1 MLIPVLMDPSLQ
13 DTKRWHGPVGMILG
27 GELYFDLSNDQLWD
41 NSSAKRR
48 LETFMDKIDELAGF
62 IKRKVEGAG
71 ETLIVQ
77 NDPSKSQ
84 RT

>member
-1 MLIPVLMDPSLQ
+1 
-13 DTKRWHGPVGMILG
+13 
-27 GELYFDLSNDQLWD
+27 
-41 NSSAKRR
+41 
-48 LETFMDKIDELAGF
+48 MDKIDELAGF

>member
-1 MLIPVLMDPSLQ
+1 MLILNRVLLLYMHLESISL
-13 DTKRWHGPVGMILG
+13 RIC
-27 GELYFDLSNDQLWD
+27 NDQLWD
-41 NSSAKRR
+41 NSSAKGA
-48 LETFMDKIDELAGF
+48 ETFMDKIDELAGF